1 MENKFSFKKIQFLR
15 YVIVGGLS
23 SMIYMFVGYMYLY
36 YVEYSLF
43 LSNTIA
49 FFVAFAYSYSYQT
62 LYVFRR
68 KITFINLAKYFI
80 VQLIMITTAML
91 IIDNISI
98 YNYYIKTVF
107 VLIIIAPTSFLLN
120 KFWTFN

>member
-1 MENKFSFKKIQFLR
+1 MQKISFENIQFFR
-15 YVIVGGLS
+15 YVMVGGVATFIHVLVA
-23 SMIYMFVGYMYLY
+23 YLYLY
-36 YVEYSLF
+36 YIDYSLF
-43 LSNTIA
+43 SSNTIA
-49 FFVAFAYSYSYQT
+49 FFIAFAYSYSYQT
-62 LYVFRR
+62 LYVFRS
-68 KITFINLAKYFI
+68 KISFINFAKFLI
-80 VQLIMITTAML
+80 VQLMMVSAAML

>member
-1 MENKFSFKKIQFLR
+1 MQKISLKNIQFFR
-15 YVIVGGLS
+15 YVMVGGLAFLIH
-23 SMIYMFVGYMYLY
+23 MLVAYMYLY

-68 KITFINLAKYFI
+68 KISLINLAKYLI
-80 VQLIMITTAML
+80 VQLIMITAAML

-107 VLIIIAPTSFLLN
+107 VLIIITPTSFLLH

>member
-1 MENKFSFKKIQFLR
+1 MQKFSLKNIQFFR
-15 YVIVGGLS
+15 YVMVGGLATL
-23 SMIYMFVGYMYLY
+23 IHLLVAYMYLY

-68 KITFINLAKYFI
+68 KTSLINLAKFFI
-80 VQLIMITTAML
+80 VQLIMINAAML
-91 IIDNISI
+91 ILDNISI

-107 VLIIIAPTSFLLN
+107 VLIIITPTSFLLH

>member
-1 MENKFSFKKIQFLR
+1 MQKISFENIQIFR
-15 YVIVGGLS
+15 YVMVGGVATL
-23 SMIYMFVGYMYLY
+23 IHILVAYLYLY
-36 YVEYSLF
+36 YIDYSLF

-49 FFVAFAYSYSYQT
+49 FFIAFAYSYSFQT
-62 LYVFRR
+62 LYVFRS
-68 KITFINLAKYFI
+68 KISFINFAKFLI
-80 VQLIMITTAML
+80 VQLMMVSAAML

-107 VLIIIAPTSFLLN
+107 VLIIITPTSFLLH

>member
-1 MENKFSFKKIQFLR
+1 MQKFSLKNIQFFR
-15 YVIVGGLS
+15 YVMVGGLAFLIH
-23 SMIYMFVGYMYLY
+23 MLVAYMYLY

-68 KITFINLAKYFI
+68 KISFINLAKYLI
-80 VQLIMITTAML
+80 VQLIMITTAVL

-107 VLIIIAPTSFLLN
+107 ILIIIAPTSFLLH

>member
-1 MENKFSFKKIQFLR
+1 MQKFSLKNIQFFR
-15 YVIVGGLS
+15 YVMVGGLAFLIH
-23 SMIYMFVGYMYLY
+23 MLVAYMYLY

-68 KITFINLAKYFI
+68 KISLINLAKFLI
-80 VQLIMITTAML
+80 VQLIMITAAML

-107 VLIIIAPTSFLLN
+107 ILIIITPISFLLH

>member
-1 MENKFSFKKIQFLR
+1 MQKFSLKNIQFFR
-15 YVIVGGLS
+15 YVMVGGLATL
-23 SMIYMFVGYMYLY
+23 IHLLVAYMYLY

-68 KITFINLAKYFI
+68 KISLINLAKYFI
-80 VQLIMITTAML
+80 VQLIMITAAIL
-91 IIDNISI
+91 IIENISI

-107 VLIIIAPTSFLLN
+107 VLIIITPTSFLLH

>member
-1 MENKFSFKKIQFLR
+1 MQKFSLKNIQFFR
-15 YVIVGGLS
+15 YVMVGGLAFLIH
-23 SMIYMFVGYMYLY
+23 MLVAYMYLY

-68 KITFINLAKYFI
+68 KISFINLAKYLI
-80 VQLIMITTAML
+80 VQLIMMTVAML

-98 YNYYIKTVF
+98 YNYYIKTIF
-107 VLIIIAPTSFLLN
+107 VLIIITPTSFLLH

>member
-1 MENKFSFKKIQFLR
+1 MQKFSLKNIQFFR
-15 YVIVGGLS
+15 YVMVGGLATL
-23 SMIYMFVGYMYLY
+23 IHLLVAYMYLY

-49 FFVAFAYSYSYQT
+49 FFVAFAYSYSNQT

-68 KITFINLAKYFI
+68 KISLINLAKYFI
-80 VQLIMITTAML
+80 AQLIMITAAML

-107 VLIIIAPTSFLLN
+107 VLIIITPTSFLLH
-120 KFWTFN
+120 KFWTFM

>member
-1 MENKFSFKKIQFLR
+1 MQKFSLKNIQFFR
-15 YVIVGGLS
+15 YVMVGGLAFLIH
-23 SMIYMFVGYMYLY
+23 MLVAYMYLY

-49 FFVAFAYSYSYQT
+49 FFVAFAYSYSINT

-68 KITFINLAKYFI
+68 KISLINLAKYLI
-80 VQLIMITTAML
+80 AQLIMITTAML

-107 VLIIIAPTSFLLN
+107 VLILITPTSFLLH
-120 KFWTFN
+120 KFWTFK

>member
-1 MENKFSFKKIQFLR
+1 MQKISLKNIQFFR
-15 YVIVGGLS
+15 YVMVGGLATL
-23 SMIYMFVGYMYLY
+23 IHILVAYLYLY
-36 YVEYSLF
+36 YIDYSLF

-49 FFVAFAYSYSYQT
+49 FFIAFAYSYNFQT
-62 LYVFRR
+62 LYVFRS
-68 KITFINLAKYFI
+68 KISFINFVKFLI
-80 VQLIMITTAML
+80 VQLIIIATSML

-107 VLIIIAPTSFLLN
+107 VLIIITPTSFLLH

>member
-1 MENKFSFKKIQFLR
+1 MQKFSLKNIQFFR
-15 YVIVGGLS
+15 YVMVGGLAFL
-23 SMIYMFVGYMYLY
+23 IHILVAYMYLY
-36 YVEYSLF
+36 YIEYSLF

-49 FFVAFAYSYSYQT
+49 FFIAFAYSYNFQT
-62 LYVFRR
+62 LYVFRS
-68 KITFINLAKYFI
+68 KISFINFVKFLI
-80 VQLIMITTAML
+80 VQLIIIATSML

-107 VLIIIAPTSFLLN
+107 ILIIITPASFLLH

>member
-1 MENKFSFKKIQFLR
+1 MQKFSLKNIQFFR
-15 YVIVGGLS
+15 YVMVGGLATL
-23 SMIYMFVGYMYLY
+23 IHLLVAYMYLY

-49 FFVAFAYSYSYQT
+49 FFVAFAYSFSYQT

-68 KITFINLAKYFI
+68 KISFINLAKFFI
-80 VQLIMITTAML
+80 VQLIMITAAML
-91 IIDNISI
+91 ILDNISI

-107 VLIIIAPTSFLLN
+107 VLIIITPTSFLLH

>member
-1 MENKFSFKKIQFLR
+1 MQKISLKNIQFFR
-15 YVIVGGLS
+15 YVMVGGLATL
-23 SMIYMFVGYMYLY
+23 IHILVAYLYLY
-36 YVEYSLF
+36 YIDYSLF

-49 FFVAFAYSYSYQT
+49 FFIAFAYSYNFQT
-62 LYVFRR
+62 LYVFRS
-68 KITFINLAKYFI
+68 KISFINFVKFLI
-80 VQLIMITTAML
+80 VQLIIIATSML

-107 VLIIIAPTSFLLN
+107 ILIIITPASFLLH

>member
-1 MENKFSFKKIQFLR
+1 MQKISLKNIQFFR
-15 YVIVGGLS
+15 YVMVGGLAFLIH
-23 SMIYMFVGYMYLY
+23 MLVAYMYLY

-68 KITFINLAKYFI
+68 KISLINSAKFLI
-80 VQLIMITTAML
+80 VQLIMITAAML

-107 VLIIIAPTSFLLN
+107 ILIIIAPTSFLLH

>member
-1 MENKFSFKKIQFLR
+1 MQKFSLKNIQFFR
-15 YVIVGGLS
+15 YVMVGGLAFLIH
-23 SMIYMFVGYMYLY
+23 MLVAYMYLY

-49 FFVAFAYSYSYQT
+49 FFVAFAYSYSNQT

-68 KITFINLAKYFI
+68 KISLINLAKYFI
-80 VQLIMITTAML
+80 AQLIMITAAML

-107 VLIIIAPTSFLLN
+107 VLILITPTSFLLH
-120 KFWTFN
+120 KFWTFK

>member
-1 MENKFSFKKIQFLR
+1 MQKISLKNIQFFR
-15 YVIVGGLS
+15 YVMVGGLATLIH
-23 SMIYMFVGYMYLY
+23 MLVAYMYLY

-68 KITFINLAKYFI
+68 KISLINLAKYFI
-80 VQLIMITTAML
+80 VQLIMITAAML

-107 VLIIIAPTSFLLN
+107 ILIIITPISFLLH

>member
-1 MENKFSFKKIQFLR
+1 MQKFSLKNIQFLR
-15 YVIVGGLS
+15 YVMVGGLATLIH
-23 SMIYMFVGYMYLY
+23 MLVAYMYLY

-62 LYVFRR
+62 MYVFRR
-68 KITFINLAKYFI
+68 KISLINLPKYFV
-80 VQLIMITTAML
+80 VQVIMIAAAML

-107 VLIIIAPTSFLLN
+107 VLFIITPASFLLH

>member
-1 MENKFSFKKIQFLR
+1 MQKFSLKNIQFFR
-15 YVIVGGLS
+15 YVMVGGLATL
-23 SMIYMFVGYMYLY
+23 IHLLVAYMYLY

-68 KITFINLAKYFI
+68 KISLINLAKYLI
-80 VQLIMITTAML
+80 VQLIIIATTML

-107 VLIIIAPTSFLLN
+107 VLIIITPTSFLLH
-120 KFWTFN
+120 KFWTFK

>member
-1 MENKFSFKKIQFLR
+1 MQKISLKNIQFFR
-15 YVIVGGLS
+15 YVMVGGLAFL
-23 SMIYMFVGYMYLY
+23 IHILVAYMYLY
-36 YVEYSLF
+36 YIEYSLF

-49 FFVAFAYSYSYQT
+49 FFIAFAYSYNFQT
-62 LYVFRR
+62 LYVFRS
-68 KITFINLAKYFI
+68 KISFINFVKFLI
-80 VQLIMITTAML
+80 VQLIIIATSML

-107 VLIIIAPTSFLLN
+107 ILIIITPASFLLH

>member
-1 MENKFSFKKIQFLR
+1 MQKISLKNIQFFR
-15 YVIVGGLS
+15 YVMVGGLATL
-23 SMIYMFVGYMYLY
+23 IHILVAYLYLY
-36 YVEYSLF
+36 YIDYSLF

-49 FFVAFAYSYSYQT
+49 FFIAFAYSYNFQT
-62 LYVFRR
+62 LYVFRS
-68 KITFINLAKYFI
+68 KISFINFVKFLI
-80 VQLIMITTAML
+80 VQLIIIATTML

-107 VLIIIAPTSFLLN
+107 VLIIITPTSFLLH

>member
-1 MENKFSFKKIQFLR
+1 MQKFSLKNIQFFR
-15 YVIVGGLS
+15 YVMVGGLALLIH
-23 SMIYMFVGYMYLY
+23 MLVAYMYLY

-68 KITFINLAKYFI
+68 KVSFINLAKYLI
-80 VQLIMITTAML
+80 VQLIMITAAML

-98 YNYYIKTVF
+98 YNYYIKTIF
-107 VLIIIAPTSFLLN
+107 VLIIITPTSFLLH

>member
-1 MENKFSFKKIQFLR
+1 MQKFSLKNIQFFR
-15 YVIVGGLS
+15 YVMVGGLAFLIH
-23 SMIYMFVGYMYLY
+23 MLVAYMYLY

-68 KITFINLAKYFI
+68 KISFINLAKYLI
-80 VQLIMITTAML
+80 VQLIMITAAML

-107 VLIIIAPTSFLLN
+107 VLIIITPTSFLLH

>member
-1 MENKFSFKKIQFLR
+1 MQKFSLKNIQFFR
-15 YVIVGGLS
+15 YVMVGGLATL
-23 SMIYMFVGYMYLY
+23 IHLLVAYMYLY

-68 KITFINLAKYFI
+68 KISLINLAKYLI
-80 VQLIMITTAML
+80 VQLIMITVAVL

-107 VLIIIAPTSFLLN
+107 VLIIITPTSFLLH
-120 KFWTFN
+120 KFWTFK

>member
-1 MENKFSFKKIQFLR
+1 MQKFSLKNIQFFR
-15 YVIVGGLS
+15 YVMVGGLAFLIH
-23 SMIYMFVGYMYLY
+23 MLVAYMYLY

-68 KITFINLAKYFI
+68 KISFINLAKYLI
-80 VQLIMITTAML
+80 VQLIVITAAMV

-107 VLIIIAPTSFLLN
+107 VLIIITPTSFLLH

>member
-1 MENKFSFKKIQFLR
+1 MQKFSLKNIQFFR
-15 YVIVGGLS
+15 YVMVGGLATL
-23 SMIYMFVGYMYLY
+23 IHILVAYLYLY
-36 YVEYSLF
+36 YIDYSLF

-49 FFVAFAYSYSYQT
+49 FFIAFAYSYSFQT
-62 LYVFRR
+62 LYVFRS
-68 KITFINLAKYFI
+68 KISFINFAKFLI
-80 VQLIMITTAML
+80 VQLMMVSAAML

-107 VLIIIAPTSFLLN
+107 VLIIITPTSFLLH

>member
-1 MENKFSFKKIQFLR
+1 MQKFSLKNIQFFR
-15 YVIVGGLS
+15 YVMVGGLATL
-23 SMIYMFVGYMYLY
+23 IHLLVAYMYLY

-68 KITFINLAKYFI
+68 KIILINLAKFFI
-80 VQLIMITTAML
+80 VQLIMINAAML
-91 IIDNISI
+91 ILDNISI

-107 VLIIIAPTSFLLN
+107 VLIIITPTSFLLH

>member
-1 MENKFSFKKIQFLR
+1 MVNKSSLKNSQFLR
-15 YVIVGGLS
+15 YIMIGGLS
-23 SMIYMFVGYMYLY
+23 FLLHMFVGYMYLY

-43 LSNTIA
+43 LSNTLA
-49 FFVAFAYSYSYQT
+49 FFVAFVYSYSCQT
-62 LYVFRR
+62 LYVFKR
-68 KITFINLAKYFI
+68 KISLINLAKYFI
-80 VQLIMITTAML
+80 VQLILFIATVL

-107 VLIIIAPTSFLLN
+107 VLVIISPISFLLH

>member
-1 MENKFSFKKIQFLR
+1 MQKFSLKNIQFFR
-15 YVIVGGLS
+15 YVMVGGLAFLIH
-23 SMIYMFVGYMYLY
+23 MLVAYMYLY

-49 FFVAFAYSYSYQT
+49 FFVAFAYSYSNQT

-68 KITFINLAKYFI
+68 KISLINLAKYFI
-80 VQLIMITTAML
+80 AQLIMITAAML

-107 VLIIIAPTSFLLN
+107 VLIIITPTSFLLH
-120 KFWTFN
+120 KFWTFK

>member
-1 MENKFSFKKIQFLR
+1 MQKFSLKNIQFFR
-15 YVIVGGLS
+15 YVMVGGLATL
-23 SMIYMFVGYMYLY
+23 IHLLVAYMYLY

-68 KITFINLAKYFI
+68 KISLINLAKYLI
-80 VQLIMITTAML
+80 VQLIMITAAML

-107 VLIIIAPTSFLLN
+107 VLIIITPTSFLLH

>member
-1 MENKFSFKKIQFLR
+1 MQKISLKNIQFFR
-15 YVIVGGLS
+15 YVMVGGLAS
-23 SMIYMFVGYMYLY
+23 LIHMLVAYMYLY

-68 KITFINLAKYFI
+68 KISLINSAKFLI
-80 VQLIMITTAML
+80 VQLIMITAAML

-107 VLIIIAPTSFLLN
+107 ILIIIAPTSFLLH

>member
-1 MENKFSFKKIQFLR
+1 MQKFSLKNIQFFR
-15 YVIVGGLS
+15 YVMVGGLAFL
-23 SMIYMFVGYMYLY
+23 IHILVAYMYLY
-36 YVEYSLF
+36 YIEYSLF

-49 FFVAFAYSYSYQT
+49 FFVAFAYSYSCQT

-68 KITFINLAKYFI
+68 KINLINLAKYLI
-80 VQLIMITTAML
+80 VQLIMITAAML

-107 VLIIIAPTSFLLN
+107 VLIIITPTSFLLH